1 MDVTHGDTVTKE
13 EVRMW
18 RDKAFALQKQVA
30 QLTAV
35 KDAAHSLLDAFY
47 DTGAHPGLY
56 ATLDAA
62 LAAVDKGDTNV

>member
-30 QLTAV
+30 QLTARI
-35 KDAAHSLLDAFY
+35 AQLDDVYQMAFLMSY
-47 DTGAHPGLY
+47 EDTPELRDGMRK
-56 ATLDAA
+56 A
-62 LAAVDKGDTNV
+62 LAAVDKGES